1 MSRNFE
7 AEIAALRKQ
16 IDTIDAQLVEL
27 INQRADLAQ
36 KIGRIKKAHDKPAL
50 VPEREQQV
58 LEHVQAIN
66 KGPLSS
72 EAIRDIFLHIVDE
85 SRKLEK

>member
-1 MSRNFE
+1 
-7 AEIAALRKQ
+7 
-16 IDTIDAQLVEL
+16 
-27 INQRADLAQ
+27 
-36 KIGRIKKAHDKPAL
+36 L

-58 LEHVQAIN
+58 LKHVQAIN